1 MLAATKFSTRDVSVA
16 QQSTVQRGGDVPTVV
31 LEIKTSSHP
40 SYHTSLK
47 VTTDLSCPV
56 QGSLLLSEMGSLAYV
71 YPYMHIS
78 APFLLGNRARV
89 PTCKIQGPHALN
101 HTGCPALTVLSLC
114 KGYVSTSSPAHT
126 PSMVAGTIPVHGS
139 VLPKGP
145 ASSASLGT
153 RSYPL
158 I

>member
-56 QGSLLLSEMGSLAYV
+56 QGSLLFSEMGS
-71 YPYMHIS
+71 
-78 APFLLGNRARV
+78 
-89 PTCKIQGPHALN
+89 
-101 HTGCPALTVLSLC
+101 
-114 KGYVSTSSPAHT
+114 
-126 PSMVAGTIPVHGS
+126 
-139 VLPKGP
+139 
-145 ASSASLGT
+145 
-153 RSYPL
+153 
-158 I
+158 